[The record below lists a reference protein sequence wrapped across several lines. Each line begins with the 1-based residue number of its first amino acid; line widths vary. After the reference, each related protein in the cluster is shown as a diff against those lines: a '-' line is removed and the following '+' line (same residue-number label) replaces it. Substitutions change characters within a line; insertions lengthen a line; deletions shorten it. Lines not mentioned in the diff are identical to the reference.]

1 MLFLLLKNAKD
12 SSLAESSC
20 LTLALATHTKKIKS
34 FDGKRGGS
42 HEMLISDV
50 CHNYQFYKVILTNVT
65 HITPEEA
72 VYLLKTLFLCI
83 KGIQHANY
91 MNNSNK

>member
-20 LTLALATHTKKIKS
+20 LTLALAAHTKKIKS

-50 CHNYQFYKVILTNVT
+50 YHNYQCSKVILINVT
-65 HITPEEA
+65 HIIP
-72 VYLLKTLFLCI
+72 
-83 KGIQHANY
+83 
-91 MNNSNK
+91 

>member
-1 MLFLLLKNAKD
+1 MLFLLSKNAKD

-50 CHNYQFYKVILTNVT
+50 YHNYQF
-65 HITPEEA
+65 
-72 VYLLKTLFLCI
+72 
-83 KGIQHANY
+83 
-91 MNNSNK
+91 

>member
-12 SSLAESSC
+12 SSLTESSC

-50 CHNYQFYKVILTNVT
+50 CHNYQFYKVILINVT

-72 VYLLKTLFLCI
+72 AYLLKNLFLCI